1 MLLQRGKEQ
10 RSSVLLYC
18 VYFHVNHTWSVW
30 ICWETN
36 MLLVY
41 LQLASKFNLRSK
53 WDICKMYHRL
63 LCLTHCVLCISQ
75 PSFML
80 SLGLSRG
87 PSPPFWFAD
96 SVHLHG
102 FKYQLTKLVQLV
114 YKIRIRIFLVRVV
127 QSHVS
132 LGNYMYLILDLC
144 QVFGCFKFFA
154 CCLPFSQLCSKRGWI
169 ANLCGSDVILC
180 FL

>member
-1 MLLQRGKEQ
+1 M
-10 RSSVLLYC
+10 LLYC

-36 MLLVY
+36 ILLVY

-96 SVHLHG
+96 SVHLYG

-144 QVFGCFKFFA
+144 QVFGYFQFFA